1 MQREYTIK
9 LTLARNCTLL
19 PRSVTILWATTILL
33 CIARPAL
40 SHSSDDV
47 LSCALYAL
55 HFSPA
60 GALTS
65 IARQGVPPITVH
77 ASTAGEIRYGDQAV
91 SLDQPTRSERHK
103 NRLLFVYKPAKSP
116 SLSVEIAHGLECKNE
131 IVIYRRE
138 IELKSKDELQHD
150 LTVTLPLQP
159 FELPD
164 STWLPLKNGVGAS
177 MDTSGLA
184 GYHLAGKLPAKGIS
198 LAIPMVSFASEP
210 LAPRCTI
217 VTDPYFSTLFS
228 RNSVE
233 WTYPAKVGLENG
245 VESRILAVVLHDGPP
260 NDAVQAFFDA
270 ALPDIP
276 QGPSWLH
283 EIAMVGY
290 DYLSDGGQGW
300 FRDIDALTAVLPPP
314 DRSKVLL
321 CLHGWYDFVGRY
333 CFDPKTGMLDREWTA
348 FSNYPRVKEKFPNSI
363 PVKLTLKDVHDRIA
377 YAKSRGF
384 RCGLYFADGM
394 SAGDS
399 LANIYAPEKVLYWGG
414 WHGPDTKGK
423 TYCQNPLVPQVR
435 DFFLR
440 YMNALL
446 QEYGREIDA
455 LVWDET
461 FHVDT
466 GSLGSEALPG
476 YADRA
481 MMRLTR
487 DLTALVHEHNRK
499 AGTQVAFMASDC
511 IGVFPD
517 WADKPPYALVADG
530 TYQDSHC
537 RPLAWSY
544 GIFPNFRN
552 VMWSCNWAPV
562 TNWAYTEFGVRNY
575 QAPVAISNGWGDDAG
590 FSEMSAAMR
599 QKVMDLFDWRK
610 QFLTRLQWFPELP
623 VYQDKKP

>member
-1 MQREYTIK
+1 MK
-9 LTLARNCTLL
+9 LTFARNCTLL
-19 PRSVTILWATTILL
+19 PISACILPAMVILS
-33 CIARPAL
+33 CIAGPVI
-40 SHSSDDV
+40 SSSLDNV
-47 LSCALYAL
+47 LSCGS
-55 HFSPA
+55 FSFHLSPI

-65 IARQGVPPITVH
+65 IKHQGIPSLTSQ
-77 ASTAGEIRYGDQAV
+77 AKTAGEIRYGDQV
-91 SLDQPTRSERHK
+91 FPLEQPIRSEKHD
-103 NRLLFVYKPAKSP
+103 NGLLFAYEPIKSP
-116 SLSVEIAHGLECKNE
+116 SLLVEIDHRLECKNE
-131 IVIYRRE
+131 LFIYSRE
-138 IELKSKDELQHD
+138 IKLKSKDKLHHD
-150 LTVTLPLQP
+150 LMVAVPLQP
-159 FELPD
+159 FELPN
-164 STWLPLKNGVGAS
+164 TAWLPLKNGTATSLDTARFAAYQFAGA
-177 MDTSGLA
+177 
-184 GYHLAGKLPAKGIS
+184 LPAKGIS
-198 LAIPMVSFASEP
+198 LAIPMVSFTSEL
-210 LAPRCTI
+210 LAQRCTI
-217 VTDPYFSTLFS
+217 VTDPYYSSLFS

-245 VESRILAVVLHDGPP
+245 NESRLLAVIFHDGTPD
-260 NDAVQAFFDA
+260 DAVQAFFGV
-270 ALPDIP
+270 ALKDVSS
-276 QGPSWLH
+276 GPAWLH
-283 EIAMVGY
+283 EIAMVDY
-290 DYLSDGGQGW
+290 DYMSDGGQGW
-300 FRDIDALTAVLPPP
+300 FRDIDALTAALLPA

-333 CFDPKTGMLDREWTA
+333 CFDSKTGTLDREWTA
-348 FSNYPRVKEKFPNSI
+348 FSNYPQVKEKFPNSI
-363 PVKLTLKDVHDRIA
+363 PVKLTLKDVHDRIE

-399 LANIYAPEKVLYWGG
+399 LADIYAPEKVLYWGG
-414 WHGPDTKGK
+414 WQGPDTKGM
-423 TYCQNPLVPQVR
+423 TYCQNPLSPPVR

-446 QEYGREIDA
+446 QEYGQEVDA

-466 GSLGSEALPG
+466 GSLGTDAIPG

-487 DLTALVHEHNRK
+487 DLTAMVREYNRN

-517 WADKPPYALVADG
+517 WANKPPYALVADG

-544 GIFPNFRN
+544 GIFPNYRN
-552 VMWSCNWAPV
+552 VLWSCNWAPV

-590 FSEMSAAMR
+590 FSEMSPEMR
-599 QKVMDLFDWRK
+599 RKVFDLFNWRK
-610 QFLTRLQWFPELP
+610 QAQTRLKWFSELP
-623 VYQDKKP
+623 VYQEKKP